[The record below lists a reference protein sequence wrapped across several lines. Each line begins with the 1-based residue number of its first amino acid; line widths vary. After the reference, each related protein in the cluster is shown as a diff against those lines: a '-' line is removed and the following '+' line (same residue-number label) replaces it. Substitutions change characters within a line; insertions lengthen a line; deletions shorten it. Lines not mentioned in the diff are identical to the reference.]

1 MVKDYYKVLGLSRS
15 ASETEIKKAYR
26 ILAVKYHPDKAK
38 DKKAHEE
45 FLKVNEAYQTLGD
58 KVKKLRYDYL
68 YEHYL
73 IRRQYP
79 PSQATRQDVYQSFY
93 RKHNGIRFQRERWAT
108 SSYAPP
114 YKSRIIYPAKVLK
127 VFNAFCIICLTFTL
141 LIFIDYF
148 LPYKIWLQ
156 DVQINALNGSSSV
169 GFMVGPYS
177 FTLPVNDPV
186 LVSDK
191 AEIVTTRIFNVVR
204 YIRLTYNGSEILKAT
219 SYSIYNNFL
228 FLPLGLLLSSLVGL
242 RFRKTEELLVK
253 AGIANVFIV
262 ILLLAVL

>member
-1 MVKDYYKVLGLSRS
+1 MVKDYYKVLGLSRN
-15 ASETEIKKAYR
+15 ASDSEIKKAYR
-26 ILAVKYHPDKAK
+26 TLAVKYHPDKAK
-38 DKKAHEE
+38 DRKAHEE
-45 FLKVNEAYQTLGD
+45 FLKINEAYQTLGD
-58 KVKKLRYDYL
+58 KTKKLRYDYL
-68 YEHYL
+68 YEHHL
-73 IRRQYP
+73 LRRQYP
-79 PSQATRQDVYQSFY
+79 PSQVTKQDIYQRFY
-93 RKHNGIRFQRERWAT
+93 KRHSGIRFQRERWSP
-108 SSYAPP
+108 SSYASS
-114 YKSRIIYPAKVLK
+114 YKSRVIYPAKVLK
-127 VFNAFCIICLTFTL
+127 AFNAFCIICLTFTL

-148 LPYKIWLQ
+148 LPYKTWLQ
-156 DVQINALNGSSSV
+156 DVQINALNESSSV
-169 GFMVGPYS
+169 SFMAGPYS
-177 FTLPVNDPV
+177 FTLPINDPV